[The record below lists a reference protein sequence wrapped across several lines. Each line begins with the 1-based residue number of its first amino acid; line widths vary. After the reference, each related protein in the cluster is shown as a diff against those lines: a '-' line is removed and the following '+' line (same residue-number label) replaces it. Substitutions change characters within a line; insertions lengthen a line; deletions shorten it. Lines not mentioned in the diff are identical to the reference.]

1 MIRLTPVSYVLLC
14 MHNNSTD
21 DIIAHFSR
29 TTTKPIHQS
38 SNCSK
43 MNPDDSKC
51 TSSNEE
57 EIQSSTHQL
66 KQDDYYISIG
76 TDSVK
81 NSPHPRRCQCGPL
94 DQTTCTSNSPDEDS
108 QTILMIMF
116 QDFVS
121 VSSNNWRWEDENSCH
136 FSFADSATFLDDD
149 DHEERAKDESDDS
162 EDEDSI
168 LDSIGITVRRRLK
181 HGTMSSSHNK

>member
-1 MIRLTPVSYVLLC
+1 
-14 MHNNSTD
+14 
-21 DIIAHFSR
+21 
-29 TTTKPIHQS
+29 
-38 SNCSK
+38 
-43 MNPDDSKC
+43 
-51 TSSNEE
+51 
-57 EIQSSTHQL
+57 
-66 KQDDYYISIG
+66 
-76 TDSVK
+76 
-81 NSPHPRRCQCGPL
+81 
-94 DQTTCTSNSPDEDS
+94 
-108 QTILMIMF
+108 MF